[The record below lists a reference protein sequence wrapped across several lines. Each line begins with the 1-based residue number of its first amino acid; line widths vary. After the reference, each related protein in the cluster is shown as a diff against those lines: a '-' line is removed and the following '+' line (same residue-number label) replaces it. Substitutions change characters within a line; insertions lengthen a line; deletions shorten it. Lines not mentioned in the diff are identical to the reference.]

1 MPDWRIALVQNNISF
16 RRHQRLF
23 HRIVD
28 DIEFIPPSINDMEV
42 HILRTIS
49 VSIIYVQ
56 PRITPCMG
64 LRRQQAAEERPVPV
78 RVRRNPP
85 PTPSHA
91 PTTSASANKAN
102 ATTPRSCASP
112 AGDATYCPACSRTA
126 PSTNPRPND
135 RPPRATTRN
144 REKATRSP
152 PGTGTGKRHAEPPNR
167 LDNYIGTPRPHPT
180 AGGRRRYSIS
190 APRARSLPRKSA

>member
-64 LRRQQAAEERPVPV
+64 LRRQQAAEERPVPI

-85 PTPSHA
+85 RHRVTRPLRAQARTRQTPQRRGHVPRPQEMQRTVLHA
-91 PTTSASANKAN
+91 QERHPLRIQGPTT
-102 ATTPRSCASP
+102 
-112 AGDATYCPACSRTA
+112 
-126 PSTNPRPND
+126 D
-135 RPPRATTRN
+135 RPAQRPA
-144 REKATRSP
+144 
-152 PGTGTGKRHAEPPNR
+152 TGKRPPAAPGNR
-167 LDNYIGTPRPHPT
+167 HGKTT
-180 AGGRRRYSIS
+180 RRTTKQ
-190 APRARSLPRKSA
+190 A

>member
-56 PRITPCMG
+56 PRITPCIH
-64 LRRQQAAEERPVPV
+64 V
-78 RVRRNPP
+78 
-85 PTPSHA
+85 
-91 PTTSASANKAN
+91 N
-102 ATTPRSCASP
+102 ATVCGAHIPEIHMVIIRVTITIAIC
-112 AGDATYCPACSRTA
+112 
-126 PSTNPRPND
+126 
-135 RPPRATTRN
+135 
-144 REKATRSP
+144 
-152 PGTGTGKRHAEPPNR
+152 
-167 LDNYIGTPRPHPT
+167 I
-180 AGGRRRYSIS
+180 
-190 APRARSLPRKSA
+190 